1 MQPSQAGAQPE
12 PEMEWPNEMALH
24 FDLLSRTCVTLYGIC
39 GCRGMWNGQL
49 FDPRRLRWDDDDD
62 DTFRSSSSW
71 DWSDASLAVRQSD
84 NQEEARTTQ
93 QQQLEV
99 EVQKK
104 DPRPEIETLSRGV
117 NNIVSGRPRRVVREK
132 AITQSLEM
140 DACCSSLSVL
150 PVGKPPHDMSTT
162 RSHIFSIL
170 TQHAKSIIR

>member
-1 MQPSQAGAQPE
+1 MAFVGAAECEMGNSSTLGAYAEMTTTTTTPSARAAHE
-12 PEMEWPNEMALH
+12 
-24 FDLLSRTCVTLYGIC
+24 I
-39 GCRGMWNGQL
+39 GQM
-49 FDPRRLRWDDDDD
+49 RRW
-62 DTFRSSSSW
+62 
-71 DWSDASLAVRQSD
+71 QSAKVPIKKK
-84 NQEEARTTQ
+84 QQQQQ

-117 NNIVSGRPRRVVREK
+117 NNIVSGSPRRVVREK

>member
-1 MQPSQAGAQPE
+1 MAFVGAAECETGNSSTLGAYAEMTTTTKPSARAAHE
-12 PEMEWPNEMALH
+12 
-24 FDLLSRTCVTLYGIC
+24 I
-39 GCRGMWNGQL
+39 GQM
-49 FDPRRLRWDDDDD
+49 RRW
-62 DTFRSSSSW
+62 
-71 DWSDASLAVRQSD
+71 QS
-84 NQEEARTTQ
+84 AKVPIKKKQ
-93 QQQLEV
+93 QQQQQKQLEV

-117 NNIVSGRPRRVVREK
+117 NNIVSGSPRRVVREK
-132 AITQSLEM
+132 AIIQSLEM

>member
-1 MQPSQAGAQPE
+1 MTFVGAAECEMGNSSTLGAYAEMITTTTPSARAAHE
-12 PEMEWPNEMALH
+12 
-24 FDLLSRTCVTLYGIC
+24 I
-39 GCRGMWNGQL
+39 GQM
-49 FDPRRLRWDDDDD
+49 RRW
-62 DTFRSSSSW
+62 
-71 DWSDASLAVRQSD
+71 QSD
-84 NQEEARTTQ
+84 KVPIKKKQQQQ

-117 NNIVSGRPRRVVREK
+117 NNIVSGSPRRVVRET
-132 AITQSLEM
+132 AITHSLEM

-150 PVGKPPHDMSTT
+150 PVCKPPHDMSTT

>member
-1 MQPSQAGAQPE
+1 MAFVGAAECEKGNSSTLGAYAEMTTTTTTTPSARAVHE
-12 PEMEWPNEMALH
+12 
-24 FDLLSRTCVTLYGIC
+24 I
-39 GCRGMWNGQL
+39 GQM
-49 FDPRRLRWDDDDD
+49 RRW
-62 DTFRSSSSW
+62 
-71 DWSDASLAVRQSD
+71 QSAKVPIKKK
-84 NQEEARTTQ
+84 QQQQQ

-117 NNIVSGRPRRVVREK
+117 NNIVSGSPRRVVREK
-132 AITQSLEM
+132 AITHSLEM
-140 DACCSSLSVL
+140 DACCSSSSLSVL

>member
-1 MQPSQAGAQPE
+1 MAFVGAAECEMGNSSTLGAYAEMTTTTATTTPSARAAHE
-12 PEMEWPNEMALH
+12 
-24 FDLLSRTCVTLYGIC
+24 I
-39 GCRGMWNGQL
+39 GQM
-49 FDPRRLRWDDDDD
+49 RRW
-62 DTFRSSSSW
+62 
-71 DWSDASLAVRQSD
+71 QSD
-84 NQEEARTTQ
+84 KVPIKKKQ
-93 QQQLEV
+93 QQQHQQLEV

-104 DPRPEIETLSRGV
+104 DPRPEIETLSCGV
-117 NNIVSGRPRRVVREK
+117 NNIVSGSPRRVVREQ

>member
-1 MQPSQAGAQPE
+1 MAFVGAAECETGNSSTLGAYAEMTTTPSARAAHE
-12 PEMEWPNEMALH
+12 
-24 FDLLSRTCVTLYGIC
+24 I
-39 GCRGMWNGQL
+39 GQM
-49 FDPRRLRWDDDDD
+49 RRW
-62 DTFRSSSSW
+62 
-71 DWSDASLAVRQSD
+71 QSAKVPIKKK
-84 NQEEARTTQ
+84 QQQQQ

-117 NNIVSGRPRRVVREK
+117 NNIVSGSPRRVVREQ
-132 AITQSLEM
+132 AITHSLEM
-140 DACCSSLSVL
+140 DACCTSTSSSLSVL